1 MSSLYEQARIS
12 KNAHRVLRWPRGHSA
27 LADFISS
34 GLGNLDAHIFTK
46 RLVNY
51 SGKKKRKRAP
61 ASERTPP
68 SVKFD
73 SRQSIKILLQ
83 KVGTRLH
90 GGAAYTSNW
99 RVQAALA
106 NGNLRGFRRIKFE
119 SSTEGP
125 SLSTCVSLYV
135 SLGKTPFA
143 LLAQREIKLSRLCD
157 VVSRTAMVA
166 QDLVGPKTANMY
178 S

>member
-1 MSSLYEQARIS
+1 MAERPFRTCRFHFQRIGKPRCTHFYET
-12 KNAHRVLRWPRGHSA
+12 P
-27 LADFISS
+27 
-34 GLGNLDAHIFTK
+34 
-46 RLVNY
+46 
-51 SGKKKRKRAP
+51 GKLFWQKKRKRAP

-125 SLSTCVSLYV
+125 SLSTCVSLHV

-143 LLAQREIKLSRLCD
+143 LLAHREIKLSRLCD

-166 QDLVGPKTANMY
+166 QDLVGTKTANMY